1 MRTGSC
7 NCGGVRFEI
16 AGEMPAASVCHCGQ
30 CRRQSGHVWAS
41 THVPDDQLTLTAQE
55 GLRWYRSSD
64 RAQRGFCGTCG
75 SFLFWKAEGEAATSI
90 AASAEVAPPLLD
102 TLIPAMAP
110 SPPEPALV
118 NWPETVR
125 SVVPALVNASSPGD
139 PLS

>member
-1 MRTGSC
+1 MTMADIAHTGSC
-7 NCGGVRFEI
+7 LCGGVTFTV
-16 AGEMPAASVCHCGQ
+16 AGPLAPASACHCGQ

-90 AASAEVAPPLLD
+90 AMGALDAPTGLHLARHIFVAD
-102 TLIPAMAP
+102 K
-110 SPPEPALV
+110 
-118 NWPETVR
+118 
-125 SVVPALVNASSPGD
+125 GD
-139 PLS
+139 YYDITDDLPRRAQ

>member
-90 AASAEVAPPLLD
+90 AMGALDAPTGLRVARHIFVAD
-102 TLIPAMAP
+102 K
-110 SPPEPALV
+110 
-118 NWPETVR
+118 
-125 SVVPALVNASSPGD
+125 GD
-139 PLS
+139 YYDITDDLPRRAQ

>member
-30 CRRQSGHVWAS
+30 CRRQSGHLWAS
-41 THVPDDQLTLTAQE
+41 THVPDDQLTLTAQD

-75 SFLFWKAEGEAATSI
+75 SFLFWKAEGEAATS
-90 AASAEVAPPLLD
+90 VAMGALD
-102 TLIPAMAP
+102 AP
-110 SPPEPALV
+110 TGLRLARHIFV
-118 NWPETVR
+118 
-125 SVVPALVNASSPGD
+125 ADKGD
-139 PLS
+139 YYDITDDLPRRAQ

>member
-1 MRTGSC
+1 MHRGSC

-16 AGEMPAASVCHCGQ
+16 AGAMPPASVCHCGQ

-41 THVPDDQLTLTAQE
+41 THVPDDQLTLIAQD

-90 AASAEVAPPLLD
+90 AMGALDAPTGLRIARHIFVAD
-102 TLIPAMAP
+102 K
-110 SPPEPALV
+110 
-118 NWPETVR
+118 
-125 SVVPALVNASSPGD
+125 GD
-139 PLS
+139 YYDITDDLPRRAQ